1 MRGPYQSTT
10 TATGAGTTG
19 PAGPPG
25 IQGPV
30 GPAGADGAD
39 GADGGSGTTIVG
51 RQHMAG
57 DVQYNPSGSPA
68 QGSLATFGS
77 ITTNDFLTVTFE
89 QPSGLVISKGTASG
103 GQARNGYFKIPS
115 GQGGIYRVKGSI
127 CGNIPHKRVKI
138 TLSTQTPAG
147 AVTMIADSEND
158 MPNTSAA
165 YPNNA
170 MAHTAVYQVDTLA
183 QIDALDEVFM
193 QVLIVHGDPTPSS
206 IVRILGGTTRNYF
219 EIQKI

>member
-1 MRGPYQSTT
+1 MTIPFISSG
-10 TATGAGTTG
+10 GGGGVG
-19 PAGPPG
+19 PAGP
-25 IQGPV
+25 QGPQ

-39 GADGGSGTTIVG
+39 GADGGGGTTIVG

-57 DVQYNPSGSPA
+57 SVQYNPTGSPA

-127 CGNIPHKRVKI
+127 CANIPHKRVKI

-158 MPNTSAA
+158 MPAVNTGLS

-170 MAHTAVYQVDTLA
+170 MAHTALYQVDTLA

-193 QVLIVHGDPTPSS
+193 QILVVHGDPTPSS
-206 IVRILGGTTRNYF
+206 VVRVLGGTTRNYF

>member
-1 MRGPYQSTT
+1 MTIPFISSG
-10 TATGAGTTG
+10 GGGGVG
-19 PAGPPG
+19 PAGP
-25 IQGPV
+25 QGPQ

-39 GADGGSGTTIVG
+39 GADGGGGTTIVG
-51 RQHMAG
+51 RQHLAG
-57 DVQYNPSGSPA
+57 TVQYNPTGSPA

-127 CGNIPHKRVKI
+127 CANIPHKRVKI

-158 MPNTSAA
+158 MPAVNTGLS

-170 MAHTAVYQVDTLA
+170 MAHTALYQVDTLA

-193 QVLIVHGDPTPSS
+193 QILVVHGDPTPSS
-206 IVRILGGTTRNYF
+206 VVRVLGGTTRNYF

>member
-1 MRGPYQSTT
+1 MTIPFSG
-10 TATGAGTTG
+10 GGGGVG
-19 PAGPPG
+19 PAGP
-25 IQGPV
+25 QGPQ

-39 GADGGSGTTIVG
+39 GADGGGGTTIVG
-51 RQHMAG
+51 RQHLAG
-57 DVQYNPSGSPA
+57 TVQYNPTGSPA

-127 CGNIPHKRVKI
+127 CANIPHKRVKI

-158 MPNTSAA
+158 MPAVNTGLS

-170 MAHTAVYQVDTLA
+170 MAHTALYQVDTLA

-193 QVLIVHGDPTPSS
+193 QILVVHGDPTPSS
-206 IVRILGGTTRNYF
+206 VVRVLGGTTRNYF

>member
-1 MRGPYQSTT
+1 MTIPFISSG
-10 TATGAGTTG
+10 GGG
-19 PAGPPG
+19 GVEPAGP
-25 IQGPV
+25 QGPQ

-39 GADGGSGTTIVG
+39 GADGGGGTTIVG
-51 RQHMAG
+51 RQHLAG
-57 DVQYNPSGSPA
+57 TVQYNPTGSPA

-127 CGNIPHKRVKI
+127 CANIPHKRVKI

-158 MPNTSAA
+158 MPATSGA

-170 MAHTAVYQVDTLA
+170 MAHTALYQVDTLA

-193 QVLIVHGDPTPSS
+193 QILVVHGDPTPSS
-206 IVRILGGTTRNYF
+206 VVRVLGGTTRNYF

>member
-1 MRGPYQSTT
+1 MTIPFISSG
-10 TATGAGTTG
+10 GGGGVG
-19 PAGPPG
+19 PAGP
-25 IQGPV
+25 QGPQ

-39 GADGGSGTTIVG
+39 GADGGGGTTIVG

-57 DVQYNPSGSPA
+57 SVQYNPTGSPA

-127 CGNIPHKRVKI
+127 CANIPHKRVKI

-158 MPNTSAA
+158 MPAVNTGLS

-193 QVLIVHGDPTPSS
+193 QILVVHGDPTPSS
-206 IVRILGGTTRNYF
+206 VVRVLGGTTRNYF